1 MKDLFNEDQHLV
13 QELTQQELQMT
24 NGGEDGDAAYWMGKH
39 VGATLAT
46 GGLGVNPVGYLIY
59 MFN

>member
-1 MKDLFNEDQHLV
+1 
-13 QELTQQELQMT
+13 MT